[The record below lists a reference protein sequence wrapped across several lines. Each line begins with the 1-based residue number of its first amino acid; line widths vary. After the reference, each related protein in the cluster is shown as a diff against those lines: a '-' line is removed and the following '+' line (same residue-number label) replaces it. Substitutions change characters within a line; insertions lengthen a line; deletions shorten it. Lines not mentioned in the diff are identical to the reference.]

1 MANEETSVTEAGLS
15 AKVDQIESQLRELK
29 SATRTSVWV
38 GRLVLLVIV
47 IVIILQVV
55 SVYKIFTNLDQEA
68 YREAAQQEMENLLPK
83 VFDQAG
89 SLAEELAPVYQDAL
103 MNEFDRAMPEIAE
116 TFSREMDLFVT
127 NVGEN
132 IEKSLE
138 HRFQQ
143 VLDKQLEILAQD
155 MPELRDDKKRKEI
168 MDNVLDCAYGAAQ
181 HLSNDLFQ
189 PQIETVAELSATLD
203 SARIPPELKKMND
216 SQLLY
221 HTSGKLG
228 DLIFLKMAILE
239 DVFGEE
245 AMKED

>member
-15 AKVDQIESQLRELK
+15 ANVDRIESQLRELK
-29 SATRTSVWV
+29 SATRTTVWV

-55 SVYKIFTNLDQEA
+55 SVYKIFTNLDRDA
-68 YREAAQQEMENLLPK
+68 YAMAAQSEMEALLPK

-103 MNEFDRAMPEIAE
+103 IREFDAAMPEIAE

-127 NVGEN
+127 HVGEN

-143 VLDKQLEILAQD
+143 VLDKQIEILARD
-155 MPELRDDKKRKEI
+155 MPELKDDEKREEI

-181 HLSNDLFQ
+181 HLSSDLFQ
-189 PQIETVAELSATLD
+189 PQIETVAEISATLD
-203 SARIPPELKKMND
+203 SVRIPKEIKMMND

-221 HTSGKLG
+221 YTSGKLG

-245 AMKED
+245 ALKED